1 VVFLNRRGIESD
13 ESVTCGA
20 ILSPCRG
27 NWEAI
32 ESRPGASLRYAPPC
46 PRLPSTTPPGR
57 KCGKSV
63 GGGGTSALPPSSVA
77 RNQ

>member
-1 VVFLNRRGIESD
+1 MEFLNRSGIESD
-13 ESVTCGA
+13 ESVTCGT
-20 ILSPCRG
+20 IVSPCRG

-32 ESRPGASLRYAPPC
+32 ESRPGASLRYAPLC

-57 KCGKSV
+57 KWRNSV
-63 GGGGTSALPPSSVA
+63 DGDRTSALAPSSVA